1 MLKIFEKLFKKK
13 NQKRIRTETRSRT
26 YNANVQGWLLTKSDR
41 INHRIEKF
49 AQSVKLHNN
58 TIAAKDFLEF
68 VKAMQIMIAQELT
81 YQKYAEESK
90 SESTKEKEAEK
101 RWRCA

>member
-1 MLKIFEKLFKKK
+1 MLKIFEKLFK
-13 NQKRIRTETRSRT
+13 TEARSKT

-41 INHRIEKF
+41 INRRIEKF

-81 YQKYAEESK
+81 YQKYTE
-90 SESTKEKEAEK
+90 ESTKEKEAEK